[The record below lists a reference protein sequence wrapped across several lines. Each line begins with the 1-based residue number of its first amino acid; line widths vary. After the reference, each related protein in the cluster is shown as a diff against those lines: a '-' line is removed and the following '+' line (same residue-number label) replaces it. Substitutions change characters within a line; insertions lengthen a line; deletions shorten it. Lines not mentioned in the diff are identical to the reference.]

1 MTQPQPDLP
10 PQAVMMQMVN
20 GKLVSRCVSIVADL
34 GVADLL
40 EDGPRDAAGLASE
53 TGSDE
58 DALYRVLRTLSGLG
72 VFRELDG
79 RRFENTPLSDALRSD
94 APGSVRHYARWLG
107 TDLHWRV
114 TADMDHSV
122 RTGRPAILKDRP
134 DARVFDILAEH
145 PEEQS
150 TFNEAMSGL
159 SLADGAAIV
168 EAYDFGVFDRIVD
181 VGGGHGILARMIA
194 ESAPD
199 AEVTVLEQAHVV
211 ESAAAAPGGGSGG
224 DDGSVRFVAGDFLEG
239 VSGPADLCVLKHII
253 HDWDD
258 ADART
263 ILTNCREA
271 LADGGRVLVCEMVV
285 TDGPESIPARILD
298 IEMLIGPGGR
308 ERTRDEFARLFESA
322 GLGLERVV
330 ETRTPIRLLE
340 GTPR

>member
-1 MTQPQPDLP
+1 MTQLRPDPP

-40 EDGPRDAAGLASE
+40 EDGPRDVAGLAAE

-79 RRFENTPLSDALRSD
+79 RRFENTPLSDVLRSD

-107 TDLHWRV
+107 TGLHWRV

-122 RTGRPAILKDRP
+122 RTGRPAILKDRAG
-134 DARVFDILAEH
+134 DGVFDVLAEH
-145 PEEQS
+145 PEAQS
-150 TFNEAMSGL
+150 TFNEAMTGL

-168 EAYDFGVFDRIVD
+168 EAYDFDRFDRIVD
-181 VGGGHGILARMIA
+181 VGGGHGMLARMIA
-194 ESAPD
+194 ESAPVG
-199 AEVTVLEQAHVV
+199 EVAVLEQAHVV
-211 ESAAAAPGGGSGG
+211 ESAAS
-224 DDGSVRFVAGDFLEG
+224 DGSVRFVAGDFLEG
-239 VSGPADLCVLKHII
+239 VPGPADLCVLKHII

-258 ADART
+258 GDART
-263 ILTNCREA
+263 ILANCREA
-271 LADGGRVLVCEMVV
+271 LADGGRVLVSEMVV
-285 TDGPESIPARILD
+285 TDGPESIPARVLD

-322 GLGLERVV
+322 GLELERVV